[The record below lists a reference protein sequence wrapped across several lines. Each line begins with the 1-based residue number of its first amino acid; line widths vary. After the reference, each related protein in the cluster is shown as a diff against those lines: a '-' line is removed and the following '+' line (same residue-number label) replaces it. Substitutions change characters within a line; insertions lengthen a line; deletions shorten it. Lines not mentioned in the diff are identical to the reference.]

1 MSSDQLVLRVESLGK
16 SYRIGEREPYKALR
30 DVLTDAWRAP
40 ARMARGVRRTKSESV
55 DRIWAL
61 SDVSFDVRQGEVLGL
76 VGRNGAGKSTLLK
89 VLSRITEPTAG
100 YADVTGR
107 VGALL
112 EVGTGFSG
120 ELTGRENVYLN
131 GMLLGMSQNDIRR
144 RFDEIVAFAGVE
156 RHIDTP
162 VKWYSTG
169 MYIRLGFSVAAHLEP
184 DILVVDEVLSVG
196 DTEFQKRCL
205 ARMGMASE
213 EGRTVLLVSHN
224 MQAIRR
230 ICREAIMLDK
240 GKIVSEGNIDAVIR
254 DYLVSVE
261 SPDLGRRRWDDPSTR
276 PGDEMCRVV
285 EVRVTDAEGQ
295 PSTSFFS
302 SGPINVTIEFDLAE
316 VDPALVV
323 GFDLVT
329 VDGVPVF
336 RSFQTDVPADAM
348 PVLKPGRNAVQC
360 TIPAGLLNA
369 GRFVVNLRVLLH
381 WSKWIVH
388 DTGSLYFDV
397 VSDHG
402 DFMNTAA
409 RPGPFALVLPW
420 QNVEPETGDLRE
432 TPATTFAP
440 V

>member
-1 MSSDQLVLRVESLGK
+1 MTDLAISAHGLGKRYRLGRVESGF
-16 SYRIGEREPYKALR
+16 RRARQFAFRRP
-30 DVLTDAWRAP
+30 DA
-40 ARMARGVRRTKSESV
+40 GG
-55 DRIWAL
+55 IWAL
-61 SDVSFDVRQGEVLGL
+61 QDVTFDVPEGAALAV

-89 VLSRITEPTAG
+89 LLSRITEPTAG

-112 EVGTGFSG
+112 EVGTGFNG

-131 GMLLGMSQNDIRR
+131 GMLLGMSRNDVRR
-144 RFDEIVAFAGVE
+144 RFDEIVEFAGVE
-156 RHIDTP
+156 KHIDTP

-169 MYIRLGFSVAAHLEP
+169 MYVRLGFSVAAHMEP

-205 ARMGMASE
+205 ARMGVASQ

-224 MQAIRR
+224 MQAVRR
-230 ICREAIMLDK
+230 ICREAIMLEK
-240 GKIVSEGNIDAVIR
+240 GKIVSSGGIDSVIR

-261 SPDLGRRRWDDPSTR
+261 PPELGRRRWDDPESR
-276 PGDEMCRVV
+276 PGDELCRVV
-285 EVRVTDAEGQ
+285 EVKVTDADGK

-336 RSFQTDVPADAM
+336 RSYQTDAPADAM
-348 PVLKPGRNAVQC
+348 PTLRPGRNAVEC
-360 TIPAGLLNA
+360 TIPPGLLNA
-369 GRFVVNLRVLLH
+369 GRFVVNLRILLH
-381 WSKWIVH
+381 FTKWIVH

-397 VSDHG
+397 VADHG
-402 DFMNTAA
+402 DFINASA
-409 RPGPFALVLPW
+409 RPGPVAPVLPW
-420 QNVEPETGDLRE
+420 KSVEPTDGDSVA
-432 TPATTFAP
+432 ATAQAAASA
-440 V
+440 